1 MAKTAVKKDAVATF
15 IRRKRIEVTIGRT
28 INLGDF
34 ESTKINVTVAQYIP
48 EDAEEAVFYEDMIN
62 EAETQVDEYLSKF
75 EGEEEAPPEE
85 EEEVPEEEEGEEIT
99 EEAINVMSKKDLVTF
114 CKETEGLEDINV
126 KLVIKGLRK
135 AVIDALFVEEEEEEV
150 PEEEGA
156 GEGSDDEWQDTDWED

>member
-15 IRRKRIEVTIGRT
+15 IRRKRIEVAIGRT

-75 EGEEEAPPEE
+75 EEGE

-99 EEAINVMSKKDLVTF
+99 EEAINAMSKKDLVTF